1 VAYTTP
7 LTAISNATL
16 TAAQWNASVRDNL
29 LETAPAKATATGKLI
44 VTTGTNSIAQR
55 TVQTVTVAATETTA
69 STSYVNLTTAGPAVG
84 PLTTGTFAV
93 AFVSGQISQNTN
105 GAFAKMGVTV
115 SGVSSIAASDAQS
128 LNYQPSTAASSGLR
142 ATTCIGYEGTLTA
155 GLNTFTAQYAASAG
169 TASFKDR
176 TLTVFA
182 L

>member
-1 VAYTTP
+1 MAWSTP
-7 LTAISNATL
+7 LTAVSNATL

-44 VTTGTNSIAQR
+44 VTTGTNSVAQR
-55 TVQTVTVAATETTA
+55 TVQTVTVAASE
-69 STSYVNLTTAGPAVG
+69 STSSTTYTNLTTTGPTVG

-93 AFVSGQISQNTN
+93 AFLSAQLSQATN
-105 GAFAKMGVTV
+105 GVFAKAGVTV

-128 LNYQPSTAASSGLR
+128 VNFQPSTAASAGMR

-155 GLNTFTAQYAASAG
+155 GLNTFTMQYCASAG
-169 TASFKDR
+169 TATFKDR
-176 TLTVFA
+176 SLTVFA